1 MISLTKGFNMKM
13 FKLVSVVAVSIL
25 FTACVRQPQPVAM
38 NLYTPNHDKEEIS
51 GVSVEITQDMIDSMK
66 SRRVQR

>member
-1 MISLTKGFNMKM
+1 MISLTKGFNMKI
-13 FKLVSVVAVSIL
+13 FKIVPAIALAFL

-51 GVSVEITQDMIDSMK
+51 GVTMEITQDMIDSMK

>member
-1 MISLTKGFNMKM
+1 MKI
-13 FKLVSVVAVSIL
+13 FKLVSLVAVAIL

-51 GVSVEITQDMIDSMK
+51 GVTTEITQDMIDSMK